1 MSLLEDK
8 TRSKNRVVVSS
19 PEHEVF
25 DRSPDPALEELV
37 RLAAVLSGA
46 DYAYLGWM
54 DSNRLW
60 FKCTYGF
67 MARDQDRNTTAC
79 QWTMQQG
86 APLLLRDAA
95 QDPRFRTAEGEPAIE
110 LENAIPCR

>member
-8 TRSKNRVVVSS
+8 TRSENRVVVSS

-37 RLAAVLSGA
+37 RLAAVLSGS

-54 DSNRLW
+54 DSSRLW

-67 MARDQDRNTTAC
+67 MARDQDRTTTAC
-79 QWTMQQG
+79 QWMIQQG
-86 APLLLRDAA
+86 VPLLVRDAA
-95 QDPRFRTAEGEPAIE
+95 EDSRFRT
-110 LENAIPCR
+110 